1 MNNYDIKAGPKFFK
15 AFAKFQAEALAIPKS
30 KQGYGYKYA
39 ELKTILGL
47 VKPLLSANGLILMQP
62 LQGSTIDTILVHA
75 DSGEGIVSSKDYE
88 IVSLKGMN
96 NYQSEGAGISYMR
109 RYALGCLLG
118 IVSDE
123 DVDATTA
130 HVTAPPPAKKEPAKP
145 VAKKAVAKKAIK
157 KLPPAPPGGPRK
169 VAGKEQAMMAKK
181 FIEDKGIPN
190 NKWNE
195 YFEMTATQTE
205 WMEKNVNI

>member
-39 ELKTILGL
+39 ELKTILNL
-47 VKPLLSANGLILMQP
+47 VKPLLSQNGLILMQP

-75 DSGEGIVSSKDYE
+75 ESGEGIVSSKNYE

-130 HVTAPPPAKKEPAKP
+130 HVEQPKPVAKKEPAKP
-145 VAKKAVAKKAIK
+145 VAKKTAKELPVAPKD
-157 KLPPAPPGGPRK
+157 GPRK
-169 VAGKEQAMMAKK
+169 IKGKEQALMAKG
-181 FIEDKGIPN
+181 FIEKHGIPT
-190 NKWNE
+190 NKWE
-195 YFEMTATQTE
+195 LYFSMTASQVT
-205 WMEKNVNI
+205 WMQSNVNI

>member
-39 ELKTILGL
+39 ELKTILNL

-75 DSGEGIVSSKDYE
+75 ESGEGIVSSKDYE
-88 IVSLKGMN
+88 IVSLKGLN
-96 NYQSEGAGISYMR
+96 DYQSEGAGISYMR
-109 RYALGCLLG
+109 RYSLGCLLG

-123 DVDATTA
+123 DVDASTA
-130 HVTAPPPAKKEPAKP
+130 HVTAPAPAKPADKKP
-145 VAKKAVAKKAIK
+145 VAKKAK
-157 KLPPAPPGGPRK
+157 KLPAPPPGGPRK
-169 VAGKEQAMMAKK
+169 IAGREQAMMAKK

-190 NKWNE
+190 NRWAE
-195 YFEMTATQTE
+195 YFDMTAAQIE

>member
-39 ELKTILGL
+39 ELKTILNL

-75 DSGEGIVSSKDYE
+75 ESGEGIVSSKDYE

-109 RYALGCLLG
+109 RYSLGCLLG

-130 HVTAPPPAKKEPAKP
+130 HVTPPAKEPAKP
-145 VAKKAVAKKAIK
+145 AAKKAK
-157 KLPPAPPGGPRK
+157 KLPPPPPGGARK
-169 VAGKEQAMMAKK
+169 VEGKEQALLAKK

-190 NKWNE
+190 NKWKE
-195 YFEMTATQTE
+195 YFDMTATQVA